1 MQRTLGDKTLARK
14 LTRTLASFAQACGGR
29 LEGADRTYS
38 GVSTDTRTLAAGEL
52 FVALHGPNFNGNEF
66 VEAAAKAGAAGAVV
80 DAQQPAAIAQI
91 VVPNTQKALEKA
103 AHAWRMDFAIPL
115 VGVAG
120 SNGKTTVKEMIAT
133 ILAQAGTCL
142 ATRGNLNN
150 HIGVPLT
157 LFRLDAAQKFAV
169 VEMGANAPG
178 EVALLVEIGKPTV
191 GIITNAG
198 AEHLEGFGSLE
209 GAARAEG
216 EMVAGLAPSAT
227 AVINADD
234 EFAGMW
240 RAMTRA
246 KIVTF
251 GLQAGADYTATD
263 VRTAIGAEG
272 FVTRFTLVCPLGS
285 APIELA
291 LAGRHNVV
299 NALGAAAAAAAAGVT
314 LNQIVA
320 GLATVQAVKGRLQLK
335 KTRHG
340 AVLIDDSYNANP
352 SSVHAGIDVLAQIEG
367 GRKWLV
373 FGQMGELGDFATDA
387 HTEIGTFARAHG
399 VERLFAVGKDAQLT
413 VNSFGAGAEWF
424 ADTTALSQAVDAV
437 LAPDVRLLV
446 KGSRSNR
453 LERVVEA
460 LGAVPLGSGAAAAP
474 VNKKEG

>member
-1 MQRTLGDKTLARK
+1 MKRTLGE
-14 LTRTLASFAQACGGR
+14 FAHACGGR
-29 LEGADRTYS
+29 LFGADRTYTA
-38 GVSTDTRTLAAGEL
+38 VSTDTRTLAAGEL

-66 VEAAAKAGAAGAVV
+66 VEAAARAGAAGAVV
-80 DAQQPAAIAQI
+80 DAQLAAPIAQI

-103 AHAWRMDFAIPL
+103 SHEWRESFAIPL

-157 LFRLDAAQKFAV
+157 LFRLDGEQKFAV

-178 EVALLVEIGKPTV
+178 EVALLVEIGRPTV
-191 GIITNAG
+191 GLITNAG

-216 EMVAGLAPSAT
+216 EMVAGLAPAAT

-246 KIVTF
+246 KITTF
-251 GLQAGADYTATD
+251 GLTGGRRFHRGRCAYRYRRRWIHHALHA
-263 VRTAIGAEG
+263 RLPARSCAHRAEA
-272 FVTRFTLVCPLGS
+272 R
-285 APIELA
+285 
-291 LAGRHNVV
+291 GRHNVI

-314 LNQIVA
+314 LDHIVA
-320 GLATVQAVKGRLQLK
+320 GLGAVQAVKGRLQLK
-335 KTRHG
+335 KSRHG
-340 AVLIDDSYNANP
+340 AVLIDDTYNANP
-352 SSVHAGIDVLAQIEG
+352 SSVHAGIDVLEQIEG

-373 FGQMGELGDFATDA
+373 FGQMGELGEFSPDA
-387 HTEIGTFARAHG
+387 HTEVGSFARAHG
-399 VERLFAVGKDAQLT
+399 VERLFAVGNDAQLT
-413 VNSFGAGAEWF
+413 VKSFGAGAEWF
-424 ADTTALSQAVDAV
+424 ADTTTLSQAVDAE

-453 LERVVEA
+453 LEKVIEA
-460 LGAVPLGSGAAAAP
+460 LGGVPL
-474 VNKKEG
+474 KKEG

>member
-1 MQRTLGDKTLARK
+1 MKRTLGP
-14 LTRTLASFAQACGGR
+14 RTLEQFAHACGGR
-29 LEGADRTYS
+29 LFGADRTYTA
-38 GVSTDTRTLAAGEL
+38 VSTDSRTISSDEL
-52 FVALHGPNFNGNEF
+52 FVALHGPNFNGNDF
-66 VEAAAKAGAAGAVV
+66 VEAAMKAGAAGAVV
-80 DAQQPAAIAQI
+80 DTQQAFPIPQV

-103 AHAWRMDFAIPL
+103 AHEWRKSFSIPL

-120 SNGKTTVKEMIAT
+120 SNGKTTVKEMIST
-133 ILAQAGTCL
+133 ILTQAGPCL

-157 LFRLDAAQKFAV
+157 LFRIETTDKFAV

-178 EVALLVEIGKPTV
+178 EVALLVEIGRPTV

-216 EMVAGLAPSAT
+216 EMVAGLEPSAT
-227 AVINADD
+227 AIINADD
-234 EFAGMW
+234 EFADMW
-240 RAMTRA
+240 RGMTRA

-251 GLQAGADYTATD
+251 GLKSGADFTASD
-263 VRTAIGAEG
+263 VRTGVTDEG
-272 FVTRFTLVCPLGS
+272 FVTRFTLVSPLGR
-285 APIELA
+285 APIELK
-291 LAGRHNVV
+291 LAGKHNVV

-314 LNQIVA
+314 LNQIVT
-320 GLATVQAVKGRLQLK
+320 GLGAVQAVKGRLQLK

-340 AVLIDDSYNANP
+340 AVLIDDTYNANP
-352 SSVHAGIDVLAQIEG
+352 SSVHAGIEVLESIEG

-373 FGQMGELGDFATDA
+373 FGQMGELGDFAAEA

-399 VERLFAVGKDAQLT
+399 IERVFAVGEDSKLT
-413 VNSFGAGAEWF
+413 VKSFGRGAEWF
-424 ADTTALSQAVDAV
+424 SDTTALSAAVDAV
-437 LAPDVRLLV
+437 LTPEVRVLV

-460 LGAVPLGSGAAAAP
+460 LGAASPGATER
-474 VNKKEG
+474 KG

>member
-1 MQRTLGDKTLARK
+1 MRRTLGDLAH
-14 LTRTLASFAQACGGR
+14 ACGGR
-29 LEGADRTYS
+29 LFGADRTYT
-38 GVSTDTRTLAAGEL
+38 GISTDTRTIGAGEL
-52 FVALHGPNFNGNEF
+52 FVALHGPNFNGNDF

-80 DAQQPAAIAQI
+80 DAQLPAAISQI
-91 VVPNTQKALEKA
+91 IVPNAQKALEKA
-103 AHAWRMDFAIPL
+103 SHAWRETFAIPL

-157 LFRLDAAQKFAV
+157 LFRLDAEQKFAV

-178 EVALLVEIGKPTV
+178 EVALLVEIGRPTV

-240 RAMTRA
+240 RAMTPA
-246 KIVTF
+246 KVVTF
-251 GLQAGADYTATD
+251 GLKGGSDFTATD
-263 VRTAIGAEG
+263 VRTGIDVDG
-272 FVTRFTLVCPLGS
+272 FITRFTLSCPLGR
-285 APIELA
+285 APIALK
-291 LAGRHNVV
+291 LAGRHNVI
-299 NALGAAAAAAAAGVT
+299 NALGAAAAAAAAGVS
-314 LNQIVA
+314 LDHIVA
-320 GLATVQAVKGRLQLK
+320 GLGAVQPVKGRLQLK
-335 KTRHG
+335 KSRHG

-352 SSVHAGIDVLAQIEG
+352 SSVHAGIEVLQQLEG
-367 GRKWLV
+367 GPKWLV
-373 FGQMGELGDFATDA
+373 FGQMGELGDFSADA

-399 VERLFAVGKDAQLT
+399 VERLFAVGSDAQLT
-413 VNSFGAGAEWF
+413 VKSFGAGAEWF
-424 ADTTALSQAVDAV
+424 ADTAALSQAVDAV
-437 LAPDVRLLV
+437 LTPDVRVLV

-453 LERVVEA
+453 LEKVIEA
-460 LGAVPLGSGAAAAP
+460 LAGVSL
-474 VNKKEG
+474 KKEG

>member
-1 MQRTLGDKTLARK
+1 MSS
-14 LTRTLASFAQACGGR
+14 RTLAQFAQACGGR
-29 LEGADRTYS
+29 LVGADRAYI

-52 FVALHGPNFNGNEF
+52 FVALHGPNFNGNDF
-66 VEAAAKAGAAGAVV
+66 VEAAVKAGAAGAVV
-80 DAQQPAAIAQI
+80 DAQLQPAALVHSLVQGTAQI

-103 AHAWRMDFAIPL
+103 AHEWRKGFSIPL

-120 SNGKTTVKEMIAT
+120 SNGKTTVKEMIST
-133 ILAQAGTCL
+133 ILAQSGTCL

-157 LFRLDAAQKFAV
+157 LFRLDAEHKFAV

-216 EMVAGLAPSAT
+216 EMVAGLEPGAT

-234 EFAGMW
+234 EFAPMW
-240 RAMTRA
+240 RGMTRA

-251 GLQAGADYTATD
+251 GLTAGSDFTATD
-263 VRTAIGAEG
+263 VRTGIAADG
-272 FVTRFTLVCPLGS
+272 FVTRFTLVSPLGR
-285 APIELA
+285 APIELK
-291 LAGRHNVV
+291 LAGRHNVI

-314 LNQIVA
+314 LKQIA
-320 GLATVQAVKGRLQLK
+320 DGLGAVQAVKGRLQLK

-352 SSVHAGIDVLAQIEG
+352 SSVHAGIEVLSQLEG

-373 FGQMGELGDFATDA
+373 FGQMGELGDFAAEA
-387 HTEIGTFARAHG
+387 HTEIGNFAREHG
-399 VERLFAVGKDAQLT
+399 IERLFAVGNDAQLT
-413 VNSFGAGAEWF
+413 VKSFGAGAEWF
-424 ADTTALSQAVDAV
+424 ADTTALSQAVDAA
-437 LAPDVRLLV
+437 LTADVRVLV

-460 LGAVPLGSGAAAAP
+460 LGTAAP
-474 VNKKEG
+474 VSPGKKEG

>member
-1 MQRTLGDKTLARK
+1 MK
-14 LTRTLASFAQACGGR
+14 RTLAARTLEQFALACGGR
-29 LEGADRTYS
+29 LSGADRTYT

-52 FVALHGPNFNGNEF
+52 FVALHGPNFNGNTF

-80 DAQQPAAIAQI
+80 DAELSAPIAQI
-91 VVPNTQKALEKA
+91 VVPDTQKALEKA
-103 AHAWRMDFAIPL
+103 ARSWRESFGIPL

-157 LFRLDAAQKFAV
+157 LFRLDADQNFAV

-178 EVALLVEIGKPTV
+178 EVALLVEIGRPTV

-216 EMVAGLAPSAT
+216 EMVAGLAPTAT

-251 GLQAGADYTATD
+251 GLKAGADFTATD
-263 VRTAIGAEG
+263 VRTGIDADG
-272 FVTRFTLVCPLGS
+272 FITRFTLSCPIGR
-285 APIELA
+285 APVALK
-291 LAGRHNVV
+291 LAGRHNVI

-314 LNQIVA
+314 LNHIVA
-320 GLATVQAVKGRLQLK
+320 GLGAVQPVKGRLQLK
-335 KTRHG
+335 KSRHG

-352 SSVHAGIDVLAQIEG
+352 SSVHAGIEVLEQIEG
-367 GRKWLV
+367 GRKWLA
-373 FGQMGELGDFATDA
+373 FGQMGELGDFAAQA
-387 HTEIGTFARAHG
+387 HTEIGTFARSHG
-399 VERLFAVGKDAQLT
+399 VERLFAVGQDAQLT
-413 VNSFGAGAEWF
+413 VKSFGAGAEWF
-424 ADTTALSQAVDAV
+424 ADTAALSQAVDAA
-437 LAPDVRLLV
+437 LTPDVRLLV

-453 LERVVEA
+453 LEKVIEA
-460 LGAVPLGSGAAAAP
+460 LGGAPL
-474 VNKKEG
+474 KKEG

>member
-1 MQRTLGDKTLARK
+1 MKRAPGATLEPRTLGQFALA
-14 LTRTLASFAQACGGR
+14 CDGR
-29 LEGADRTYS
+29 LLGADGVYT

-52 FVALHGPNFNGNEF
+52 FVALHGPNFNGNDF
-66 VEAAAKAGAAGAVV
+66 VEAAVKAGAAGAVV
-80 DAQQPAAIAQI
+80 DAQQPAAIAQV

-103 AHAWRMDFAIPL
+103 AHEWRKRFSIPL
-115 VGVAG
+115 IGVAG
-120 SNGKTTVKEMIAT
+120 SNGKTTVKEMIST

-157 LFRLDAAQKFAV
+157 LFRLDTAQKFAV

-178 EVALLVEIGKPTV
+178 EVELLVRIGTPTI

-198 AEHLEGFGSLE
+198 AEHLEGFGSVE

-216 EMVAGLAPSAT
+216 EMVAGLEPGAT
-227 AVINADD
+227 AIINADD
-234 EFAGMW
+234 EFAGLW
-240 RAMTRA
+240 RSMTRA
-246 KIVTF
+246 KVVAF
-251 GLQAGADYTATD
+251 GVKPGADFTATD
-263 VRTAIGAEG
+263 VRAGIGAAG
-272 FVTRFTLVCPLGS
+272 FVTRFTLVSPLGR

-291 LAGRHNVV
+291 FAGRHNVT

-314 LNQIVA
+314 LGQIA
-320 GLATVQAVKGRLQLK
+320 TGLGAVQPVKGRLQLR

-352 SSVHAGIDVLAQIEG
+352 SSVHAGIEVLEQIEG

-373 FGQMGELGDFATDA
+373 FGQMAELGDFSAEA
-387 HTEIGTFARAHG
+387 HTEVGTVARAHG
-399 VERLFAVGKDAQLT
+399 VERVFAVGQDAQLT

-424 ADTTALSQAVDAV
+424 ADTTALSQAIDAV
-437 LAPDVRLLV
+437 LTPEVRLLV

-460 LGAVPLGSGAAAAP
+460 LGATPLGAP
-474 VNKKEG
+474 TSTERNKG

>member
-1 MQRTLGDKTLARK
+1 MKRTPGAWSLQQ
-14 LTRTLASFAQACGGR
+14 FANACGGR
-29 LEGADRTYS
+29 LSGADRTYT
-38 GVSTDTRTLAAGEL
+38 GVSTDSRTLAAGEL
-52 FVALHGPNFNGNEF
+52 FVALHGPNFNGNDF

-80 DAQQPAAIAQI
+80 DAQQPAAIPQI
-91 VVPNTQKALEKA
+91 VVANTQKALEKA
-103 AHAWRMDFAIPL
+103 AHEWRNGFQIPL

-133 ILAQAGTCL
+133 ILSQAGTCL

-157 LFRLDAAQKFAV
+157 LFRLDANQKFAV

-178 EVALLVEIGKPTV
+178 EVALLVEIGRPTV

-216 EMVAGLAPSAT
+216 EMVAGLDPAAT

-234 EFAGMW
+234 EFASMW
-240 RAMTRA
+240 RGMTRA

-251 GLQAGADYTATD
+251 GLTSGADFTATD
-263 VRTAIGAEG
+263 VRADIGANG
-272 FVTRFTLVCPLGS
+272 FVTRFTLVSPLGR
-285 APIELA
+285 APIELQ
-291 LAGRHNVV
+291 LAGRHNVI
-299 NALGAAAAAAAAGVT
+299 NALGAAAAASAAGVG
-314 LNQIVA
+314 LDHIVK
-320 GLATVQAVKGRLQLK
+320 GLAAVQPVKGRLQLK

-340 AVLIDDSYNANP
+340 ALLIDDSYNANP
-352 SSVHAGIDVLAQIEG
+352 SSVHAGIEVLAQLEG

-373 FGQMGELGDFATDA
+373 FGQMGELGNFSVDA
-387 HTEIGTFARAHG
+387 HTEIGDFAREHG
-399 VERLFAVGKDAQLT
+399 IERLFAVGKDAQHT
-413 VNSFGAGAEWF
+413 VRSFGAGAEWF
-424 ADTTALSQAVDAV
+424 EDTTALSKSVDA
-437 LAPDVRLLV
+437 LLTPDVRLLV

-460 LGAVPLGSGAAAAP
+460 LVPA
-474 VNKKEG
+474 KKEG

>member
-1 MQRTLGDKTLARK
+1 MKRTLRA
-14 LTRTLASFAQACGGR
+14 RTLEQFAQACGGR
-29 LEGADRTYS
+29 LFGADRTYT
-38 GVSTDTRTLAAGEL
+38 GVSTDTRTIAAGEL
-52 FVALHGPNFNGNEF
+52 FVALHGPNFNGNDF

-80 DAQQPAAIAQI
+80 DAQLPAAISQI
-91 VVPNTQKALEKA
+91 IVPDTQKALEKA
-103 AHAWRMDFAIPL
+103 SHAWRESFAIPV

-133 ILAQAGTCL
+133 ILSQAGTCL
-142 ATRGNLNN
+142 ATKGNLNN

-157 LFRLDAAQKFAV
+157 LFRLDGDQKFAV

-178 EVALLVEIGKPTV
+178 EVALLVEIGRPTV

-246 KIVTF
+246 KLTTF
-251 GLQAGADYTATD
+251 GLKPGADFTATD
-263 VRTAIGAEG
+263 VRTGIDADG
-272 FVTRFTLVCPLGS
+272 FITRFTLTCPLGR
-285 APIELA
+285 APIALK
-291 LAGRHNVV
+291 LAGRHNVI

-314 LNQIVA
+314 LDHIVA
-320 GLATVQAVKGRLQLK
+320 GLGAVQPVKGRLQLK
-335 KTRHG
+335 KSRHG

-352 SSVHAGIDVLAQIEG
+352 SSVHAGIEVLSQLEG

-373 FGQMGELGDFATDA
+373 FGQMGELGDFSAEA

-399 VERLFAVGKDAQLT
+399 VERLFAVGNDAQLT
-413 VNSFGAGAEWF
+413 VKSFGAGAEWF

-437 LAPDVRLLV
+437 LTPEVRLLV

-453 LERVVEA
+453 LEKVIEA
-460 LGAVPLGSGAAAAP
+460 LGGAPLR
-474 VNKKEG
+474 KEG

>member
-1 MQRTLGDKTLARK
+1 MKRTPGARTLEQ
-14 LTRTLASFAQACGGR
+14 FAHACGGR
-29 LEGADRTYS
+29 LLGADRTYT
-38 GVSTDTRTLAAGEL
+38 GVSTDTRSIAAGEL
-52 FVALHGPNFNGNEF
+52 FVALHGPNFNGNTF

-80 DAQQPAAIAQI
+80 DAEQATSITQI
-91 VVPNTQKALEKA
+91 VVPNTQKALEEA
-103 AHAWRMDFAIPL
+103 AHSWRESFGIP
-115 VGVAG
+115 VIGVAG

-157 LFRLDAAQKFAV
+157 LFRLDADQKFAV

-178 EVALLVEIGKPTV
+178 EVALLVEIGRPTV

-216 EMVAGLAPSAT
+216 EMVAGLAPTAT

-234 EFAGMW
+234 EFAGLW
-240 RAMTRA
+240 RTMTRA

-251 GLQAGADYTATD
+251 GLKAGADFTAMD
-263 VRTAIGAEG
+263 VRTGIDAEG
-272 FVTRFTLVCPLGS
+272 FITRFTLSCPLGR
-285 APIELA
+285 AAIALR
-291 LAGRHNVV
+291 LAGNHNVI

-314 LNQIVA
+314 LDHIVK
-320 GLATVQAVKGRLQLK
+320 GLAAVQPVKGRLQLK

-352 SSVHAGIDVLAQIEG
+352 SSVHAGIDVLTQLEG

-373 FGQMGELGDFATDA
+373 FGQMNELGDFSADA
-387 HTEIGTFARAHG
+387 HTEIGSFARTHG
-399 VERLFAVGKDAQLT
+399 IERLFAIGQDTQLT
-413 VNSFGAGAEWF
+413 VKSFGPGAEWF
-424 ADTTALSQAVDAV
+424 ADTTALSQAVDAA
-437 LAPDVRLLV
+437 LTPDVRLLV

-453 LERVVEA
+453 LEKVIEA
-460 LGAVPLGSGAAAAP
+460 LGGVPL
-474 VNKKEG
+474 KKEG

>member
-1 MQRTLGDKTLARK
+1 MKRTLGE
-14 LTRTLASFAQACGGR
+14 FAHACGGR
-29 LEGADRTYS
+29 LFGADRTYTA
-38 GVSTDTRTLAAGEL
+38 VSTDTRTLAAGEL

-66 VEAAAKAGAAGAVV
+66 VEAAARAGAAGAVV
-80 DAQQPAAIAQI
+80 DAQLAAPIAQI

-103 AHAWRMDFAIPL
+103 SHEWRESFAIPL

-157 LFRLDAAQKFAV
+157 LFRLDGEQKFAV

-178 EVALLVEIGKPTV
+178 EVALLVEIGRPTV
-191 GIITNAG
+191 GLITNAG

-216 EMVAGLAPSAT
+216 EMVAGLAPAAT

-246 KIVTF
+246 KITTF
-251 GLQAGADYTATD
+251 GLTAGADFTAAD
-263 VRTAIGAEG
+263 VRTGIDADG
-272 FVTRFTLVCPLGS
+272 FITRFTLGCPLGR
-285 APIELA
+285 APIALK
-291 LAGRHNVV
+291 LAGRHNVI

-314 LNQIVA
+314 LDHIVA
-320 GLATVQAVKGRLQLK
+320 GLGAVQAVKGRLQLK
-335 KTRHG
+335 KSRHG
-340 AVLIDDSYNANP
+340 AVLIDDTYNANP
-352 SSVHAGIDVLAQIEG
+352 SSVHAGIDVLEQIEG

-373 FGQMGELGDFATDA
+373 FGQMGELGEFSPDA
-387 HTEIGTFARAHG
+387 HTEVGSFARAHG
-399 VERLFAVGKDAQLT
+399 VERLFAVGNDAQLT
-413 VNSFGAGAEWF
+413 VKSFGAGAEWF
-424 ADTTALSQAVDAV
+424 ADTTTLSQAVDAE

-453 LERVVEA
+453 LEKVIEA
-460 LGAVPLGSGAAAAP
+460 LGGVPL
-474 VNKKEG
+474 KKEG